1 MKPTQT
7 QQILEAL
14 QAGQQ
19 LTALDALNK
28 FGCFRLA
35 ARIAELRTAGYKV
48 TREQRKLDNGK
59 HVAVYSLASTLPQ

>member
-7 QQILEAL
+7 QQILQAL

-19 LTALDALNK
+19 VTPLDALTN

-35 ARIAELRTAGYKV
+35 ARIAELRASGYEVK
-48 TREQRKLDNGK
+48 TGQRKLESGK
-59 HVAVYSLASTLPQ
+59 HVAVYTL